1 MSKACAEPDGIRQ
14 VIAAM
19 HHVIAPRLRAL
30 TLAALLLAGGVACS
44 ADFKEG
50 EHYKALKPAQPTSVG
65 PGKVEVVEVFW
76 YACGHCFLIE
86 PSLDNWAR
94 KEKPANVELVR
105 VPAMWN
111 DLLKT
116 HARVFYTAEVLGKL
130 PALHGEIYREINV
143 RGNRLDTPAKIEAFF
158 TSKGVSKQDFQKAF
172 SSFAVETKLARAAD
186 LNKRYRITS
195 TPTVVVN
202 GRYVTDVQMAGSE
215 AALFNVVND
224 LAARETPAG

>member
-1 MSKACAEPDGIRQ
+1 
-14 VIAAM
+14 M
-19 HHVIAPRLRAL
+19 HHLIPARVRAM

-44 ADFKEG
+44 AEFKEG
-50 EHYKALKPAQPTSVG
+50 EHYRALKPAQPTNVG

-86 PSLDNWAR
+86 PGFENWV
-94 KEKPANVELVR
+94 KKGKPANVELVR

-116 HARVFYTAEVLGKL
+116 HARVFYTAELLGKL
-130 PALHGEIYREINV
+130 PTLHGEIYREINV
-143 RGNRLDTPAKIEAFF
+143 KGNRLDTPAKIEAFF

-172 SSFAVETKLARAAD
+172 SSFAVETKLAKAAD

-202 GRYVTDVQMAGSE
+202 GRYVTDVSMAGSE
-215 AALFNVVND
+215 SALFDVVNN